1 MQEELSHSDVT
12 RRTWDKD
19 KYARLAKE
27 RFKKD
32 DGVCV
37 CVCVI
42 TAAGV
47 CVWTFIAVHLYR
59 ENHASKDG
67 TAKTSR

>member
-47 CVWTFIAVHLYR
+47 CVDIYCCAFVQRKPRQQRW
-59 ENHASKDG
+59 NC
-67 TAKTSR
+67 